1 LIGKNTSYSTVTYDI
16 AETYLTPSAILFRGE
31 IPLHQM
37 FADDSIWLTY
47 YLSSLDARRD
57 KRSHA
62 SLPKMNGWFHFAPGG
77 DGNNQILHYFLDT

>member
-1 LIGKNTSYSTVTYDI
+1 
-16 AETYLTPSAILFRGE
+16 
-31 IPLHQM
+31 M

-77 DGNNQILHYFLDT
+77 DGNNQILHYFLDTIPAPD